1 MTVAYLQHEPTDA
14 EQIVQTLS
22 NHFQIVKKTCLQS
35 LAQENEKGLGT
46 LDLLIAKCK
55 RKRIDGVDLLHSMS
69 VANGNQSQRCP
80 DTFKSILIFPFIYSF
95 LFVIRSFK

>member
-69 VANGNQSQRCP
+69 VANLCKSIH
-80 DTFKSILIFPFIYSF
+80 TFKSILIFPFIYSF

>member
-46 LDLLIAKCK
+46 LDLLSKSNSNLRQLK
-55 RKRIDGVDLLHSMS
+55 KDLEAFN
-69 VANGNQSQRCP
+69 V
-80 DTFKSILIFPFIYSF
+80 
-95 LFVIRSFK
+95 